1 MSVMTNDTDFPRL
14 LLKTVFSFMTCDGH
28 IAPKEVE
35 FIKELAKEK
44 VDLSGL
50 DVDKEMSQMI
60 ELINLKGLD
69 FFDDY
74 FKKVNN
80 SDLTEEQEILL
91 LESAIQTITADDK
104 VKQEELNFLKILRTT
119 LKSPD
124 QKILDK
130 FPKIGKDFIHK
141 DAFTDIFIKE
151 LYSNYFKQKTLPTF
165 DLSQVRDISD
175 EVDFGTDTSN

>member
-1 MSVMTNDTDFPRL
+1 MTNNSDFSKL

-28 IAPKEVE
+28 ISPKEIS

-44 VDLSGL
+44 IDLSNI
-50 DVDKEMSQMI
+50 DVDAELKLMV

-80 SDLTEEQEILL
+80 ATLTEEQEILL
-91 LESAIQTITADDK
+91 LESAIQTITADDQ
-104 VKQEELNFLKILRTT
+104 VKKEEINFLKILRTT

-130 FPKIGKDFIHK
+130 FPKIGKNFIHK
-141 DAFTDIFIKE
+141 DALTEIYIKE
-151 LYSNYFKQKTLPTF
+151 LYSNYFKENTLPTF
-165 DLSQVRDISD
+165 DLSQVQDISD
-175 EVDFGTDTSN
+175 SINFGTNE

>member
-1 MSVMTNDTDFPRL
+1 MTNNSDFSKL

-28 IAPKEVE
+28 ISPKEIG

-44 VDLSGL
+44 IDLADI
-50 DVDKEMSQMI
+50 DVDAELKLMV

-80 SDLTEEQEILL
+80 ATLSEEQEILL
-91 LESAIQTITADDK
+91 LESAIQTITADDQ
-104 VKQEELNFLKILRTT
+104 VKKEEINFLKILRTT

-130 FPKIGKDFIHK
+130 FPKIGKNFIQK
-141 DAFTDIFIKE
+141 DALTDIYIKE
-151 LYSNYFKQKTLPTF
+151 LYSNYFKENTLPTF
-165 DLSQVRDISD
+165 DLSQVQDISD
-175 EVDFGTDTSN
+175 SINFGTNE

>member
-1 MSVMTNDTDFPRL
+1 MTNQSDFAKL
-14 LLKTVFSFMTCDGH
+14 LIKTVFSFMTCDGH

-35 FIKELAKEK
+35 FLKQLAKEK
-44 VDLSGL
+44 VDLSGIDL
-50 DVDKEMSQMI
+50 DAELKMLI

-74 FKKVNN
+74 FKKLNN
-80 SDLTEEQEILL
+80 STLNEEQEMLL

-104 VKQEELNFLKILRTT
+104 VKREEINFLKILRTA

-130 FPKIGKDFIHK
+130 FPKIGKNFIHK
-141 DAFTDIFIKE
+141 DAFTDIYIKE
-151 LYSNYFKQKTLPTF
+151 LYSNYFKENTLPMF
-165 DLSQVRDISD
+165 DLSQVKDISD
-175 EVDFGTDTSN
+175 SVDFGSESV

>member
-1 MSVMTNDTDFPRL
+1 MTQSEFPRL

-28 IAPKEVE
+28 IAAKEVA
-35 FIKELAKEK
+35 FIKAMAKEK
-44 VDLSGL
+44 KELVGLDIDKELNQMVDL
-50 DVDKEMSQMI
+50 V
-60 ELINLKGLD
+60 NLKGLD

-74 FKKVNN
+74 FKKIKNTT
-80 SDLTEEQEILL
+80 LTEEQEILL

-104 VKQEELNFLKILRTT
+104 VKKEEINFLKILRTA

-141 DAFTDIFIKE
+141 DALTDIYIKE

-165 DLSQVRDISD
+165 DLSQVQDISD
-175 EVDFGTDTSN
+175 SIDFGTGKP

>member
-1 MSVMTNDTDFPRL
+1 MTNQSDFAKL

-28 IAPKEVE
+28 ISPKEVE
-35 FIKELAKEK
+35 FLKQLAKEK
-44 VDLSGL
+44 VDLTGIDIDQEL
-50 DVDKEMSQMI
+50 NQMI

-74 FKKVNN
+74 FKKLNN
-80 SDLTEEQEILL
+80 STLTEEQELLL

-104 VKQEELNFLKILRTT
+104 VKREEINFLKILRTA

-130 FPKIGKDFIHK
+130 FPKIGKNFIHK
-141 DAFTDIFIKE
+141 DAFTDIYIKE
-151 LYSNYFKQKTLPTF
+151 LYSNYFKESTLPMF
-165 DLSQVRDISD
+165 DLSQVNDISD
-175 EVDFGTDTSN
+175 SVDFGDKDA